1 MIEHLVYLYEFNL
14 KYAEKLVED
23 VSIEQMSAQPSGLIN
38 HPAWTL
44 GHLGVSA
51 DHLGQL
57 LGLQS
62 ELAESWRES
71 FKTGGEP
78 SGNPLVYPT
87 KKDLLGTL
95 KVQHERN
102 TVAIQKTSASR
113 FAETHPDEKMRDYF
127 PTVGDMIIFMMT
139 SHEMSHLGQ
148 IAAWRRAMGL
158 GSAT

>member
-78 SGNPLVYPT
+78 SGNPFGVSNQERSP
-87 KKDLLGTL
+87 
-95 KVQHERN
+95 RN
-102 TVAIQKTSASR
+102 TEGPTR
-113 FAETHPDEKMRDYF
+113 AEYGRYSED
-127 PTVGDMIIFMMT
+127 
-139 SHEMSHLGQ
+139 
-148 IAAWRRAMGL
+148 
-158 GSAT
+158 